1 MDTVGVHEVEKC
13 MEKISAE
20 NTIIHWIDAGYT
32 WKLQTLDVGINRPF
46 KDRMRKEYNKFMFQ
60 QVNVPVEERRKI
72 QRIDIAK
79 WVSEVWNSPGI
90 KSLSIMKTW
99 AHIGIKSMIKTLDT
113 RTPSV
118 KIQL

>member
-1 MDTVGVHEVEKC
+1 
-13 MEKISAE
+13 
-20 NTIIHWIDAGYT
+20 
-32 WKLQTLDVGINRPF
+32 
-46 KDRMRKEYNKFMFQ
+46 MRKEYNKFMFQ

-72 QRIDIAK
+72 QRIDVAK

-90 KSLSIMKTW
+90 KCLSIMKTW

>member
-1 MDTVGVHEVEKC
+1 
-13 MEKISAE
+13 
-20 NTIIHWIDAGYT
+20 
-32 WKLQTLDVGINRPF
+32 
-46 KDRMRKEYNKFMFQ
+46 MRKEYNKFMFQ

-72 QRIDIAK
+72 QRIDVAK
-79 WVSEVWNSPGI
+79 WVQEVWNSPGI

-118 KIQL
+118 KIQV